1 MPIARVQ
8 MGHGRIG
15 RFEVPEGTSQAAIES
30 MAAQHSGLGIDPNS
44 GRYDESLARLD
55 MAMRGLSQGRPASQT
70 RAPLLG
76 GRFTVG
82 GPARDIVSGL
92 ANVPK
97 ETSFPVVGA
106 TIGSLAAGPLAAGGM
121 LARFGPSILGSALGG
136 GAGGAAA
143 ESEKPTATPGSIAR
157 AGFRDAATMAAAEAG
172 GLGLGALA
180 NRAIAPNIR
189 WADPLKGVR
198 ERIAASALPN
208 YLRTLTSRVAPRV
221 PTVPASAALS
231 RAARFM
237 RSPLGG
243 DLLESVAVP
252 AVTATMGPQ
261 VGVPLYL
268 ARAAFAPGVAQR
280 YLSRSQ
286 LPNELV
292 RLAGRQTATGL
303 TRAQIRGLLD
313 EDDEDKK

>member
-8 MGHGRIG
+8 MPDGRIG
-15 RFEVPEGTSQAAIES
+15 RFEVPEGTSQSAIES
-30 MAAQHSGLGIDPNS
+30 MAAQHSGLGIDGNT
-44 GRYDESLARLD
+44 GKYDESLARLD
-55 MAMRGLSQGRPASQT
+55 MAMRGLSQGRPASEA

-82 GPARDIVSGL
+82 GTARDVVSAL
-92 ANVPK
+92 SNVAK

-143 ESEKPTATPGSIAR
+143 ESEKPTATPRSIAR

-189 WADPLKGVR
+189 WADPMKPVR
-198 ERIAASALPN
+198 ERLAASAIPE
-208 YLRTLTSRVAPRV
+208 YVRTLATRMAPRV
-221 PTVPASAALS
+221 PTGRTSAALA
-231 RAARFM
+231 RAARFV

-268 ARAAFAPGVAQR
+268 ARAAFSPGVMQR

-286 LPNELV
+286 LPNEAV
-292 RLAGRQTATGL
+292 RLAGRQATTAL
-303 TRAQIRGLLD
+303 ARAQMRGLLD
-313 EDDEDKK
+313 PRDEDEK